1 MMMEYNECKTCGAGG
16 GRAGLLINDECLN
29 CHDTRKTGAFT
40 VNANLSRTEQEI
52 AITFGVITTPAE
64 V

>member
-1 MMMEYNECKTCGAGG
+1 MEYNECKTCGAGD

-29 CHDTRKTGAFT
+29 CHDTRKTGAVT

-52 AITFGVITTPAE
+52 AITFGIITTPAE